1 MTRGVRV
8 LLVAPTARE
17 AAAIGN
23 GALACGA
30 GPRAAEAV
38 GAMLSDGGA
47 GLVLIAGV
55 CGGLDPSLTPGDL
68 VLARRAVSESGD
80 ETSAQHALFEVAR
93 RAMRSSGL
101 GFVSSSLLTTGRP
114 VADRAEKT
122 ALWNAHGAGGV
133 DMETYGVA
141 RAADAHGVLW
151 LALRAVLDPAHA
163 GLPASLRGWQG
174 EGDADVLRRAV
185 RRPLEW
191 LSYARLAL
199 AMRRATRSLRA
210 ALPAVIASVE
220 DALDPAAASGAPSPV
235 SPIPRSVAT

>member
-1 MTRGVRV
+1 MRV
-8 LLVAPTARE
+8 LLVAPTAHE

-23 GALACGA
+23 GALVCGA

-38 GAMLSDGGA
+38 GAMLSDAGA
-47 GLVLIAGV
+47 GLVLVAGV
-55 CGGLDPSLTPGDL
+55 CGGLDPSLAPGDL
-68 VLARRAVSESGD
+68 VLARRAVSVSGG
-80 ETSAQHALFEVAR
+80 EMFAQGALFEAAR

-101 GFVSSSLLTTGRP
+101 GFVSSSLFTTGRP

-141 RAADAHGVLW
+141 QTADAHGVPW

-174 EGDADVLRRAV
+174 EGDAAVLRRAV

-191 LSYARLAL
+191 PSYARLAL
-199 AMRRATRSLRA
+199 AMRRATRSLRT

-220 DALDPAAASGAPSPV
+220 DALDPEVASGTPIAV
-235 SPIPRSVAT
+235 LPIPRSVAT